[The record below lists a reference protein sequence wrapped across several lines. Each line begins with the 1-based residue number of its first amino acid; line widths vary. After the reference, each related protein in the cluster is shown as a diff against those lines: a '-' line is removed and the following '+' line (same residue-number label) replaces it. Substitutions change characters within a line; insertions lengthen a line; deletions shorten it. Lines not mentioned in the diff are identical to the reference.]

1 MVEKVRGDPL
11 RIVLSPT
18 ATLTF
23 LLPTKQM
30 GTSLVN
36 VEFI

>member
-1 MVEKVRGDPL
+1 MVEKVRGDPPG
-11 RIVLSPT
+11 IVLSPT

-23 LLPTKQM
+23 LLPTKET